1 MQRIATVAVMVVVA
15 AGILAIVGQ
24 MTMVGQASAQL
35 KSGWCYDSRGP
46 HRSIE
51 LHCFGNRHACETALQ
66 ADPRHIETHCF
77 KR

>member
-15 AGILAIVGQ
+15 AGVLALVGEI
-24 MTMVGQASAQL
+24 TMVGQAAAQPR
-35 KSGWCYDSRGP
+35 SGWCYDSHGP
-46 HRSIE
+46 HGSVSI
-51 LHCFGNRHACETALQ
+51 HCFGDRHECETALQ